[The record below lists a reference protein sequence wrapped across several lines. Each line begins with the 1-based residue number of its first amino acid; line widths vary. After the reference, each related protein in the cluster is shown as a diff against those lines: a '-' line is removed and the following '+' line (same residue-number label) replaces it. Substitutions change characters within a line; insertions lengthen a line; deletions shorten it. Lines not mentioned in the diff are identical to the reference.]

1 MVSIVRSR
9 AAARSRNE
17 EGAITVLAGV
27 LLLAI
32 MAATSLAVDVGRVAY
47 ASRDQQG
54 ATERAALDAVS
65 LLQDGSTV
73 PVGDQAAATWE
84 EAVEA
89 LLRNPGAS
97 GTALDRH
104 VVCVTVGHVG
114 PERGAPF
121 VPLSSA
127 TYSEAP
133 AGFPPLPAGENT
145 CPGTDPS
152 EVPIVDLD
160 RNAVWVRTASFVPFV
175 FPFPARDDGP
185 NGRWVTETSI
195 ARLTEPV
202 AAISI
207 ATTTASIGGGLL
219 GALLETIDEDWNVDV
234 TLIGHEGA
242 TVPTVTLG
250 DLLEAAGKTG
260 TPEELVDVDLSIA
273 EVATA
278 ALELLVVGAE
288 DDASVTAGVLD
299 VLEAMASM
307 QVGHVSLGQV
317 LTVSG
322 DERAALRT
330 GIEVFTLIDALAHAE
345 VANLEHAIAVDA
357 LVGDGIL
364 AADILVIE
372 PPQLAIG
379 PAGRDA
385 DGNWRTEARTAQ
397 LALEL
402 DLDLEQ
408 LRDEVPGA
416 IEEAIDDLVSALVD
430 VVADLLVDVTCT
442 LLGLVV
448 DCSSATAVDVGLGT
462 VGVTVYLARGS
473 AGLDAISCAGEGA
486 VTTDVRLT
494 TASSSLRSWPLASV
508 SGDKTGTVTA
518 ADLDLGAAAGTT
530 QEQRVIPGPFAAWSD
545 PVVAGELDL
554 GLGLAA
560 TTLAGTGD
568 LSGQVGDLQAPVE
581 GLLKSLVGPGGP
593 LVDIVG
599 ELPSEL
605 GVGLAEAEVGALQ
618 ARCGSRALARGDRW
632 LTVVDDEDD
641 LDG

>member
-9 AAARSRNE
+9 TAARSRDE

-114 PERGAPF
+114 PERGAQF
-121 VPLSSA
+121 IPLSSA
-127 TYSEAP
+127 TYSEVP
-133 AGFPPLPAGENT
+133 AGFPPLPSGENT

-175 FPFPARDDGP
+175 FPFPARADGP
-185 NGRWVTETSI
+185 NGRWVTETSV

-219 GALLETIDEDWNVDV
+219 GALLETLDEDWNVDV
-234 TLIGHEGA
+234 TVIGHEGA
-242 TVPTVTLG
+242 AVPTVTLG
-250 DLLEAAGKTG
+250 DLLDAAGKVG
-260 TPEELVDVDLSIA
+260 TPEELVDVDVSIA

-278 ALELLVVGAE
+278 ALELLVVGDE
-288 DDASVTAGVLD
+288 DDASVAAGVLD

-307 QVGHVSLGQV
+307 QVGHVSLGEV

-345 VANLEHAIAVDA
+345 VANLEHAISADA

-364 AADILVIE
+364 AADLLVIE
-372 PPQLAIG
+372 PPQIAIG
-379 PAGRDA
+379 PAGEDA
-385 DGNWRTEARTAQ
+385 EGDWRTEAKTAQ

-402 DLDLEQ
+402 EIDLEALHDQ
-408 LRDEVPGA
+408 IPGALEEA
-416 IEEAIDDLVSALVD
+416 IEELLDALLG
-430 VVADLLVDVTCT
+430 VVNGLLDGVTCT

-448 DCSSATAVDVGLGT
+448 DCPSDVDVGLGT
-462 VGVTVYLARGS
+462 VGVTVNLARGS
-473 AGLDAISCAGEGA
+473 AGLEDISCSEDGA
-486 VTTDVRLT
+486 VSTDVMLST
-494 TASSSLRSWPLASV
+494 VSASASSSPLAEV
-508 SGDKTGTVTA
+508 SGDKEGAVL
-518 ADLDLGAAAGTT
+518 LDLGWDAAVGTT
-530 QEQRVIPGPFAAWSD
+530 HQQRVIQGPFAAWAD
-545 PVVAGELDL
+545 PVTAGQFDL
-554 GLGLAA
+554 GLGL
-560 TTLAGTGD
+560 TVTSLTGTGH
-568 LSGQVGDLQAPVE
+568 LSGEVGDLHGPVE
-581 GLLKSLVGPGGP
+581 NLIKSLVGPGGP
-593 LVDIVG
+593 LVDDGG

-605 GVGLAEAEVGALQ
+605 GVGLAVAEVGALET
-618 ARCGSRALARGDRW
+618 RCGSRALARGDRW
-632 LTVVDDEDD
+632 LTVVDGEDD